1 VGERTD
7 TARWDAKNGVV
18 HPVHRLDFFS
28 IHPFSKDFAM
38 TFNDPK
44 TTATPAAPVKAEQHH
59 AKAAEHLEY
68 AAKSHK
74 EVSKLLSAN
83 DATAAKAHVKV
94 AQEHMDKAHEHAEA
108 AKKATVAA

>member
-1 VGERTD
+1 MVWFTRCTGWT
-7 TARWDAKNGVV
+7 
-18 HPVHRLDFFS
+18 FF
-28 IHPFSKDFAM
+28 IHPFSKDIAM

-44 TTATPAAPVKAEQHH
+44 TTATPAAPVKAEHHH
-59 AKAAEHLEY
+59 AKVAEHLEY

-83 DATAAKAHVKV
+83 DAAAAKAHVKV